1 VSSRVLRVFTLV
13 FIVVLVGAGC
23 SSKDASTDATS
34 GAGAP
39 PVAVGDWK
47 PEYVDGVLQ
56 PLPDGFPNQPITF
69 VVADLPGSS
78 DGVYA
83 RHMQAAVRDVSPVS
97 VEVFDRGDQGSYPT
111 WEAVQWTLDQKGGDQ
126 GYYPM
131 IYVVPGLTI
140 DTLTVD
146 LKSELGMS
154 LDDLHFIDATETTPF
169 VMTSRVGAPWG
180 KSFAELVKYMKAG
193 NNVTYISRSPGS
205 TGYIAMERLQKL
217 NGIKFDQRVGGSHD
231 ENQAALGAGEIDV
244 SMTQV
249 TNALTHYQA
258 GAIEILLVTG
268 NDRVGEP
275 WQDVPSFADAG
286 MADEPWTQNR
296 GWLVPA
302 KVPDLHSAWLAE
314 LFRAGTANK
323 EFQAARMTLPGMILM
338 DPVLGTADVNQL
350 VDQAIK
356 AAEPVIR
363 DLGLAWDQ

>member
-1 VSSRVLRVFTLV
+1 MSSRGLRVFALV
-13 FIVVLVGAGC
+13 FIAVLIGASC
-23 SSKDASTDATS
+23 ASKDQSADSKPADS
-34 GAGAP
+34 GSMS
-39 PVAVGDWK
+39 VADWK

-56 PLPDGFPNQPITF
+56 PLPDGFPDQPITF

-83 RHMQAAVRDVSPVS
+83 RHMQEGVRDVSPVTI
-97 VEVFDRGDQGSYPT
+97 EVVDRGDQGSYPT
-111 WEAVQWTLDQKGGDQ
+111 WEAVQWTLDQDGGDQ

-146 LKSELGMS
+146 LKKELGMS
-154 LDDLHFIDATETTPF
+154 LDDLHFINATETTPF

-180 KSFAELVKYMKAG
+180 KSFEELVKYMKAG

-205 TGYIAMERLQKL
+205 TGYIAMERIQLL
-217 NGIKFDQRVGGSHD
+217 NDIKFDQRAGGTHD

-275 WQDVPSFADAG
+275 WQDVPSFADVG

-296 GWLVPA
+296 GWLVHA
-302 KVPDLHSAWLAE
+302 SVPELHSAWLAE
-314 LFRAGTANK
+314 LFRAGTQNR
-323 EFQAARMTLPGMILM
+323 EFQDARMTLPGMILM
-338 DPVLGTADVNQL
+338 DPILGTEDVNEL
-350 VDQAIK
+350 ADQALK

-363 DLGLAWDQ
+363 DLGLSWNQ